1 MAAIEDKYTEEND
14 RWTAIVDRN
23 ADADD
28 HFYYSVKTTGVY
40 CRPSCAARLALRKNV
55 AFHLTCKDAEN
66 AGFRPC
72 KRCRPDE
79 VALAGRQVKAIT
91 IACRLIEEAEEAPK
105 LDVLAKAVSMSPYHF
120 HRIFKRVTGMTP
132 KAYAT
137 AHRASRIR
145 NELPQSNSVTEA
157 IYGAGYNSNG
167 RFYATSSKTLGMT
180 PSKYRSGGTGE
191 TIQFAVGECG
201 LGSILVAAS
210 TTGICAILLGDS
222 PDILAQDLQDRF
234 PSASLEGGDKHFE
247 QWVARVVGFV
257 EAPQLGLDL
266 PLDIRGTAFQQRVWQ
281 ALCDIPIGSTASYA
295 QVARAIGSPKAA
307 RAIARACGA
316 NAIAIAIPC
325 HRVVRNDGSISGYRW
340 GVERKRQLLEQE
352 ASL

>member
-1 MAAIEDKYTEEND
+1 MAAMEDKYTEEND
-14 RWTAIVDRN
+14 RWIAIVDRN

-72 KRCRPDE
+72 KRCRPNE
-79 VALAGRQVKAIT
+79 PALAERQAKAIT
-91 IACRLIEEAEEAPK
+91 IACRFIEEAEEAPT
-105 LDVLAKAVSMSPYHF
+105 LDVLAKAVSISPYHF

-137 AHRASRIR
+137 ARRASRVR
-145 NELPQSNSVTEA
+145 NELPQSNSVTEV
-157 IYGAGYNSNG
+157 IYGTGYNSNS
-167 RFYATSSKTLGMT
+167 RFYANSSKTLGMT
-180 PSKYRSGGTGE
+180 PSKYRAGGTDE

-210 TTGICAILLGDS
+210 TIGICAILLGDR
-222 PDILAQDLQDRF
+222 PDILVQDLQDRF
-234 PSASLEGGDKHFE
+234 PGAVLEGGDNTFE

-281 ALCDIPIGSTASYA
+281 ALCDIPLGSTASYA
-295 QVARAIGSPKAA
+295 QVARDIGSPKAA

-316 NAIAIAIPC
+316 NALAIAIPC
-325 HRVVRNDGSISGYRW
+325 HRVVRKDGSISGYRW